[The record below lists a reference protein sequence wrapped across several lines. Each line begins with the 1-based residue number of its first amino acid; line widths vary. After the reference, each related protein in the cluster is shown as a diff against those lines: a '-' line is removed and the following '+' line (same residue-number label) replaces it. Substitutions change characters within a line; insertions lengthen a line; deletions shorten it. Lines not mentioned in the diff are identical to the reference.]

1 METASATI
9 ITAHAVMWTRTATV
23 SATTAAGIPGAV
35 RTEPDTAESL
45 WTRTG
50 TVSVISMRPDGS
62 EEEGRGPAAAAG
74 EMAAEA
80 GATDKGTSLCE
91 ASKR

>member
-1 METASATI
+1 MK
-9 ITAHAVMWTRTATV
+9 
-23 SATTAAGIPGAV
+23 
-35 RTEPDTAESL
+35 
-45 WTRTG
+45 TG